1 MGEDLFDDINTDFTD
16 YACAEEPDDNWRE
29 VDNTIAL
36 ADDQRIGPFTIIALV
51 LNRMIGTGIF
61 LTPARILR
69 GTGSVGAAL
78 LLWAFGGVYG
88 ASGLACWLQFGL
100 SIPYYTMPIWG
111 KKNVPRSGGEKNY
124 LEFLFPRPRFL
135 ATCMYGVPFIVLA
148 NLSGNA
154 IAFGIQVMRAAGY
167 ESPPRGAVVG
177 LAIAVLTL
185 CTSLNIFSRRGGLVV
200 NNFFAVVKVL
210 TLLTII
216 VLGFVKAGGG
226 LSSTGGASASDNFDP
241 QNAFDTNRRDL
252 PSYVHSMFYVS
263 YSYSGFEQPFYVLSE
278 VKSPRKTFPR
288 YAPIAVGIAI
298 ALYMLV
304 NIAFLCVVSKDA
316 VLGSDRDLAEMFFE
330 GVFGRNQRAR
340 SAMAAMIAISAF
352 GNLLVQTFTAARVKQ
367 EIAKEGILPFAK
379 FFATGRITPWEYLKR
394 RLAGEPSPEAKEID
408 SHLEKTPMGALSL
421 QFLSSIFLVAVTSM
435 LNPRT
440 AYNFLAT
447 LFSYV
452 IMGLS
457 GFIVSGGLLFLNVT
471 GKYQWKEISNYRPL
485 LGLFPSLLYFVANG
499 FFLFS
504 AFAQPARDSPFGLD
518 KAEIPW
524 YLVPTIGLSAPL
536 WGLIWWLGLKMKET
550 LSHQKLHVV
559 RKPLIC
565 PVDSQNPE
573 GEWTQLSERV
583 IKSWIPAVV
592 GGVELGVR

>member
-1 MGEDLFDDINTDFTD
+1 MGDDIFHGVNTDFTE
-16 YACAEEPDDNWRE
+16 YANAEEPDDNWNE
-29 VDNTIAL
+29 VDNAIAL
-36 ADDQRIGPFTIIALV
+36 ADDQRIGPFTIMALV

-88 ASGLACWLQFGL
+88 ASGLACWLQWGL
-100 SIPYYTMPIWG
+100 SIPCYTMPIWG

-135 ATCMYGVPFIVLA
+135 ATCMYGVPFILLA

-154 IAFGIQVMRAAGY
+154 IAFGIQIMRAAGY
-167 ESPPRGAVVG
+167 ENPPHGAVIG
-177 LAIAVLTL
+177 LAIGVLTI

-210 TLLTII
+210 TLITII

-226 LSSTGGASASDNFDP
+226 LSNSAKPAASHNFDP
-241 QNAFDTNRRDL
+241 DNSFSTNRRDL
-252 PSYVHSMFYVS
+252 ASYVHSMFYVS

-278 VKSPRKTFPR
+278 VKSPKKTFPR
-288 YAPIAVGIAI
+288 YAPSAVGIAI
-298 ALYMLV
+298 TLYMLV
-304 NIAFLCVVSKDA
+304 NIAFFCVVPKEA
-316 VLGSDRDLAEMFFE
+316 VLQSDSDLAEMFFE
-330 GVFGRNQRAR
+330 GVFGNNQHAR

-367 EIAKEGILPFAK
+367 EIAKEGVLPFPK
-379 FFATGRITPWEYLKR
+379 FFAAGRITPWEYLKR
-394 RLAGEPSPEAKEID
+394 KVGVEPNFETKEID

-421 QFLSSIFLVAVTSM
+421 QFCSSVFLVAVTSM
-435 LNPRT
+435 LDPRT

-457 GFIVSGGLLFLNVT
+457 GFIVSGGLLFLNIT
-471 GKYQWKEISNYRPL
+471 GKYQWKEICNYKPW
-485 LGLFPSLLYFVANG
+485 LGTFPSFLYFVANG
-499 FFLFS
+499 FFLFA
-504 AFAQPARDSPFGLD
+504 AFAQPAHDSPFG
-518 KAEIPW
+518 KEKSHTPW

-536 WGLIWWLGLKMKET
+536 WGLIWWLGLKIKEAVT
-550 LSHQKLHVV
+550 HQRLHVV

-565 PVDSQNPE
+565 PVDTQNPE

-583 IKSWIPAVV
+583 IKSWIPPVV
-592 GGVELGVR
+592 GGIELGVR